1 MMKLPVTR
9 FTQVHEGGVPVE
21 LYLTVLTVDQLMER
35 AKIDVR
41 KPGATTGYQ
50 REPTES
56 RVREIARYVTTQG
69 GIMPTA
75 VLVNIRDGARFEEQ
89 APDSTLGWLH
99 IPDAEPF
106 WIEDGQHRYY
116 GLELAKN
123 KYGFEVEKYDIPVVF
138 TTVPYQEELRLFY
151 VVNAKAKSVPTDL
164 TATLLMEQAVEKI
177 SQGERVKVNE
187 VRKAVGVY
195 IAQRLAQEPGPWHGK
210 IRLPNEDKSVIKQKP
225 VSVSTFA
232 STLRAF
238 LADKWV
244 QRRYQGTDHD
254 SQAWRNLYEVV
265 RNYWIAIQELMPEA
279 TANVE
284 RYSVQKP
291 LGTWVFHDILPD
303 VVDLA
308 RRAGD
313 WSPKYFR
320 SQLERLEEWVR
331 DSTWDMEGSE
341 PIVRANNRQ
350 AIEYLTGQMRQLFVE
365 TPGLHDAE
373 DALPQGS
380 APAAEVDLS

>member
-1 MMKLPVTR
+1 MKLPVTR

-35 AKIDVR
+35 AKVDVR

-177 SQGERVKVNE
+177 SRGSGSR
-187 VRKAVGVY
+187 
-195 IAQRLAQEPGPWHGK
+195 
-210 IRLPNEDKSVIKQKP
+210 
-225 VSVSTFA
+225 STR
-232 STLRAF
+232 S
-238 LADKWV
+238 
-244 QRRYQGTDHD
+244 
-254 SQAWRNLYEVV
+254 
-265 RNYWIAIQELMPEA
+265 
-279 TANVE
+279 
-284 RYSVQKP
+284 
-291 LGTWVFHDILPD
+291 
-303 VVDLA
+303 A
-308 RRAGD
+308 RRSGCTLP
-313 WSPKYFR
+313 SGSRR
-320 SQLERLEEWVR
+320 SQGPGTARSGCLTR
-331 DSTWDMEGSE
+331 T
-341 PIVRANNRQ
+341 RA
-350 AIEYLTGQMRQLFVE
+350 
-365 TPGLHDAE
+365 
-373 DALPQGS
+373 
-380 APAAEVDLS
+380 